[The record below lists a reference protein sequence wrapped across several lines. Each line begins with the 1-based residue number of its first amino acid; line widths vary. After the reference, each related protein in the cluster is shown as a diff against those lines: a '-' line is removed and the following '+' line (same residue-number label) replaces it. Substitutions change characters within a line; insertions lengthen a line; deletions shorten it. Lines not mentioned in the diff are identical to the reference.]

1 MRAWSPVPPLTLASI
16 LAATLLACGHGS
28 SSAPAPLP
36 PEGGIFTRTVVVS
49 GLVNPTAMA
58 LVPDGRI
65 LICEQGGSLR
75 VAKGGALLATPLLTL
90 PVDASGERGLLGVTV
105 DPAFAANGFVYVYYT
120 ATTPAPHNR
129 ISRFTTAGDLAVP
142 GSEAVLLDLDDLGA
156 ATNHNGGALHFG
168 PDGKLYAG
176 VGENANAAN
185 AQNLTNLLGKVLR
198 LDPDGGVPADNPLLA
213 QTSGK
218 NRLIWALG
226 LRNPFTFAFQ
236 PGTGRLFLNDVG
248 QNTWEEV
255 DEGSAGANYGWP
267 ATEGATANPA
277 YTGPVYAYPHSGGP
291 VTGCCI
297 VGAAFYDPATPAF
310 PAAFLHKYLFMDLCE
325 GWVRTLDPA
334 TGTVGDWLT
343 GFSSPVDLRVA
354 RDGSVLVLSRGG
366 GGTLQRVIYATP

>member
-129 ISRFTTAGDLAVP
+129 ISRFTTAGDLVVP
-142 GSEAVLLDLDDLGA
+142 GSEAVLLDLDGLGA

-185 AQNLTNLLGKVLR
+185 AQSLTNLLGKVLR
-198 LDPDGGVPADNPLLA
+198 LDSDGGVPAGNPLLA
-213 QTSGK
+213 QTLS
-218 NRLIWALG
+218 LIHISEPT
-226 LRNPFTFAFQ
+226 RP
-236 PGTGRLFLNDVG
+236 
-248 QNTWEEV
+248 
-255 DEGSAGANYGWP
+255 Y
-267 ATEGATANPA
+267 
-277 YTGPVYAYPHSGGP
+277 
-291 VTGCCI
+291 
-297 VGAAFYDPATPAF
+297 
-310 PAAFLHKYLFMDLCE
+310 
-325 GWVRTLDPA
+325 
-334 TGTVGDWLT
+334 
-343 GFSSPVDLRVA
+343 
-354 RDGSVLVLSRGG
+354 
-366 GGTLQRVIYATP
+366 